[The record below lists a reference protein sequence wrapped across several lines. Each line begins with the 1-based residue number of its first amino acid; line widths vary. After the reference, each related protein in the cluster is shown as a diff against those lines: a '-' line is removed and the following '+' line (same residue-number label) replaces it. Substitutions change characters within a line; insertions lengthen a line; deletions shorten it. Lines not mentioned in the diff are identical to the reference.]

1 MAREGAAIMAEV
13 LASPCE
19 MLIDGAEIG
28 PSQRSYRPVKVLTNR
43 GSIFLRQYPVSGAK
57 TGVLWLTGAGGGWSS
72 PAKEVYPRLCR
83 GLAAGGITSLQLCYR
98 CPNNL
103 QECVLDALAGVAY
116 LQNEGV
122 TGVALVGRSCG
133 GAVAI
138 HAAAASP
145 AVRTLIAL
153 ATQSSGTAPIARLRS
168 YCSTL
173 LIHGKEDSLLPASC
187 SEYVYERAHDPKK
200 LMLMEG
206 AGHSLDEVA
215 AVIYRTLLEWIETNL
230 AQEQEFGTIRQ

>member
-19 MLIDGAEIG
+19 MLIDGAEFV

-43 GSIFLRQYPVSGAK
+43 GIIFLRQYPVSGAK

-122 TGVALVGRSCG
+122 SRVALVGPSFG
-133 GAVAI
+133 GGLGGP
-138 HAAAASP
+138 AALWSP
-145 AVRTLIAL
+145 PP
-153 ATQSSGTAPIARLRS
+153 GTRL
-168 YCSTL
+168 CACP
-173 LIHGKEDSLLPASC
+173 HGF
-187 SEYVYERAHDPKK
+187 
-200 LMLMEG
+200 G
-206 AGHSLDEVA
+206 A
-215 AVIYRTLLEWIETNL
+215 
-230 AQEQEFGTIRQ
+230 